1 MRQCRSRN
9 DDQYFYRERRIRLIS
24 HREMILFQILAIS
37 TTLVGAFSPSFITN
51 CLPNTISEKH
61 STFGLEHVPLQNHLY
76 RHRDFKTFKK
86 SARSDQRNENDTE
99 NDDDDDEIDQP
110 PSFDYFDENNVSLTS
125 SQIDRF
131 TVTKLKQQLRFR
143 GQKVTGKKADLV
155 ARLKISLQISENN
168 GNSSPEIL
176 EPDLVD
182 MDVPSEQNGKKSE
195 ARAFAESQDKELL
208 DVTAYLDEEDKGKE
222 TKSSTI
228 GDDDD
233 ISEVIDSKE
242 DSSNPETWGDEAK
255 IVEDYEG
262 RSVVVDGLSRTV
274 IQYRGYNNTKVQAYV
289 VASRDALRAYLSGG
303 DRTLLSPEE
312 QVKQIQIAREKASK
326 VPLKPNDIQGIDEG
340 DEEGIYKNV
349 VEREYGDWGKY
360 SLTGAQLSAQ
370 EVQGVLF
377 LSDVYGP
384 FTEDTKLLADK
395 IAFECQPMVV
405 MVPDIFGGNPWE
417 EDKKNPGFNKN
428 NESYE
433 DWRATHSDQRASV
446 NIRAAAA
453 SLREQYAVSSVSVF
467 GTCYGGGRALE
478 AAAGWYPNNIM
489 DDFGGR
495 PGPPPVDPA
504 VCISWYPA
512 RYDAKAL
519 FGENSV
525 GRMANSGGSKTAI
538 MAIFAEE
545 DNIPGARPEDAAELK
560 ALLENDDRVKD
571 LMVKI
576 FPGVGHGFAHIGI
589 SNDFVEED
597 RFLKEEFGGMGT
609 SNYGS
614 GDAEVACL
622 LSTAFLETY
631 SRVFMPTIGPAV
643 KDDENE
649 KWTGLE
655 MFDTAIENG
664 RNIRQEIDDAISSH
678 EDEELDFQRFHPDDF
693 KTPIDDLEE
702 TDEELTKQTMGS
714 TPHGFSPDG
723 DDFETFMKKI
733 KAAAVRGDLDYTPGF
748 GDIPLDDTEEAYW

>member
-1 MRQCRSRN
+1 M
-9 DDQYFYRERRIRLIS
+9 FFT
-24 HREMILFQILAIS
+24 ILTIFS
-37 TTLVGAFSPSFITN
+37 TLVGAFSPSFLSK
-51 CLPNTISEKH
+51 CRLCTISEKH
-61 STFGLEHVPLQNHLY
+61 DTFGLKQTKSKIHLS
-76 RHRDFKTFKK
+76 RHKYVLTTKK
-86 SARSDQRNENDTE
+86 YSRSNDKNENETE
-99 NDDDDDEIDQP
+99 NHDNDEEIDQP
-110 PSFDYFDENNVSLTS
+110 PSLDYFAENNMILTS
-125 SQIDRF
+125 YQIDAF
-131 TVTKLKQQLRFR
+131 TVTQLKQQLRLR
-143 GQKVTGKKADLV
+143 GQKVTGKKAELV
-155 ARLKISLQISENN
+155 ARLKTSLQISENS
-168 GNSSPEIL
+168 GDSSSETL

-182 MDVPSEQNGKKSE
+182 MDTSSQHNGKKSK

-222 TKSSTI
+222 TRSSTT
-228 GDDDD
+228 GNNDND
-233 ISEVIDSKE
+233 ISEGTDSKE
-242 DSSNPETWGDEAK
+242 DSSNPETWGEEAK

-262 RSVVVDGLSRTV
+262 RSLVVDGLSRTI
-274 IQYRGYNNTKVQAYV
+274 IQYRGYNNTKTQAYV
-289 VASRDALRAYLSGG
+289 VASRDALKSYLSGG
-303 DRTLLSPEE
+303 NRTMLSPEE
-312 QVKQIQIAREKASK
+312 QVKQIQITREKASK
-326 VPLKPNDIQGIDEG
+326 VPLKPGDVQGVDEG
-340 DEEGIYKNV
+340 DEEGHYKNV

-360 SLTGAQLSAQ
+360 SLTGAQISAQ

-395 IAFECQPMVV
+395 IAFECQPIVV
-405 MVPDIFGGNPWE
+405 MVPDLFGGNPWE
-417 EDKKNPGFNKN
+417 EDKENPGFNVN

-433 DWRATHSDQRASV
+433 EWRATHSDQRASV
-446 NIRAAAA
+446 IIRAAAA
-453 SLREQYAVSSVSVF
+453 SLREQYGVSSVSVF

-504 VCISWYPA
+504 VCISWYPT

-519 FGENSV
+519 FGENNV
-525 GRMANSGGSKTAI
+525 GKMKHSDGSKTAV

-545 DNIPGARPEDAAELK
+545 DYIPGARPEDAAELK
-560 ALLENDDRVKD
+560 TLLESDDRIKD
-571 LMVKI
+571 HMVKV

-589 SNDFVEED
+589 SNDFIEED

-609 SNYGS
+609 ANYGS

-631 SRVFMPTIGPAV
+631 SRVFMPTIGPSV

-649 KWTGLE
+649 SWSELE
-655 MFDTAIENG
+655 MFDISSQN
-664 RNIRQEIDDAISSH
+664 RRDIRQEIDDAISSH
-678 EDEELDFQRFHPDDF
+678 EDAELDFQRFHPDDF

-702 TDEELTKQTMGS
+702 TDDEFTKQTTGN
-714 TPHGFSPDG
+714 TPFGFNPDG

-733 KAAAVRGDLDYTPGF
+733 KDAALRGDLDYTPGL